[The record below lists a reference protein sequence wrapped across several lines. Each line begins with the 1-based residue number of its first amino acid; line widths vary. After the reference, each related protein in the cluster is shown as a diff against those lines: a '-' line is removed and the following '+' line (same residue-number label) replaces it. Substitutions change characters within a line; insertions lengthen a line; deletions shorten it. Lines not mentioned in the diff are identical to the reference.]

1 MRYNAE
7 KARERNEIGTLIAQA
22 RRAMRLTQGG
32 LVSAL
37 ALRGVHVQTAAVSK
51 WEKGDSV
58 PGAYQLA
65 ALCDVLKIP
74 LFGEEEKLNEEG
86 RKMLAGYRGY
96 LESLPAYRRRA
107 VRTGPV
113 TEMKV
118 SMLPAS
124 AGFGE
129 ALDNNLFE
137 RKAFPASSVPAGAAF
152 AVRVS
157 GDSME
162 PVLHDGQ
169 YAWVEEC
176 TRLNPGEVGLFVVD
190 GEGFIKVYD
199 EQEPEG
205 DEREYFTDS
214 EGVCRLQ
221 PVLVSCNEIYA
232 PKVISSGM
240 DFRIAGR
247 VLNV

>member
-1 MRYNAE
+1 M
-7 KARERNEIGTLIAQA
+7 
-22 RRAMRLTQGG
+22 TQGE
-32 LVSAL
+32 VASAL
-37 ALRGVHVQTAAVSK
+37 AFRGVRVQTAAVSK

-58 PGAYQLA
+58 PNAYQLA
-65 ALCDVLKIP
+65 AVYDVLQLP
-74 LFGEEEKLNEEG
+74 MFPDERLNEEG
-86 RKMLAGYRGY
+86 RKILAGYRGY
-96 LESLPAYRRRA
+96 LESQPAYRRQSA
-107 VRTGPV
+107 VPGALV
-113 TEMKV
+113 EMNV
-118 SMLPAS
+118 STLPAS

-137 RKAFPASSVPAGAAF
+137 RQSFPASAVPAGASF

-176 TRLNPGEVGLFVVD
+176 PRLRPGETGLFVVD
-190 GEGFIKVYD
+190 GEGFIKVYG

-205 DEREYFTDS
+205 DEAENFTDS
-214 EGVCRLQ
+214 EGIRHPQ
-221 PVLVSCNEIYA
+221 PVLISCNEAYA
-232 PKVISSGM
+232 PKTISSGA
-240 DFRIAGR
+240 DFRIIGR